1 MQDRYRLPRSV
12 IPSRYDLTIEPD
24 LEAATFSGTEAVT
37 VEVHERIDEIVI
49 NALDLA
55 IDNGWLSN
63 AAGTRIE
70 VSGIAFDE
78 ELQRATLGLADP
90 ADPGSWTL
98 HLAFRGELNDQLH
111 GFYRSTFTGADGD
124 DHTSRPRSSRRST
137 PAARSRAG
145 TSRTS
150 RPCSP

>member
-70 VSGIAFDE
+70 VSGIAFDQE
-78 ELQRATLGLADP
+78 PNASSFAPTASLAQTQPHPPSSQASSLGPMPQLPVDVGWSSGQA
-90 ADPGSWTL
+90 
-98 HLAFRGELNDQLH
+98 RG
-111 GFYRSTFTGADGD
+111 G
-124 DHTSRPRSSRRST
+124 RRM
-137 PAARSRAG
+137 G
-145 TSRTS
+145 
-150 RPCSP
+150 

>member
-49 NALDLA
+49 NALALE

-78 ELQRATLGLADP
+78 
-90 ADPGSWTL
+90 
-98 HLAFRGELNDQLH
+98 
-111 GFYRSTFTGADGD
+111 
-124 DHTSRPRSSRRST
+124 
-137 PAARSRAG
+137 
-145 TSRTS
+145 
-150 RPCSP
+150 